1 MTPSILNPRFV
12 KPVMLVL
19 LMFTGFA
26 LQAKA
31 GLDSYEIYLNDK
43 LLLKQFVNEPV
54 SLASLQLNNS
64 NQNDKIIIYYS
75 QCNAPGKV
83 GKGRSI
89 SIKDDNGQVVKEWKF
104 EDASDSKAAMV
115 IPVKDLLQLERSNAG
130 QSLSLFYN
138 AQGTTEARKLTSVQI
153 SAKAATYMQ
162 AKKPE

>member
-1 MTPSILNPRFV
+1 
-12 KPVMLVL
+12 MLVL